1 MLVISGPLKK
11 RGRKYD
17 FTTKRSNVI
26 LEETLVSIRGVFLL
40 PHVTARTFTKD
51 KTCALSYL
59 DKVQNLVF
67 FNMILLGILYT
78 VLLEENN
85 IWPNSTT

>member
-1 MLVISGPLKK
+1 MISRPLRSRAEK
-11 RGRKYD
+11 RH
-17 FTTKRSNVI
+17 FTIRRNNVLFEGNAGYYTRSI
-26 LEETLVSIRGVFLL
+26 SPSR
-40 PHVTARTFTKD
+40 VTARTFTKD
-51 KTCALSYL
+51 KTCVLSYL

-85 IWPNSTT
+85 IWLNSTT

>member
-1 MLVISGPLKK
+1 M
-11 RGRKYD
+11 
-17 FTTKRSNVI
+17 
-26 LEETLVSIRGVFLL
+26 
-40 PHVTARTFTKD
+40 ARTFTKD
-51 KTCALSYL
+51 KTCVLSYL

-85 IWPNSTT
+85 IWLNTTT